1 MTSARVRIAV
11 ALGALSAVAV
21 VTSCSNSSSM
31 DQHAA
36 HSTMTTPTTTVA
48 AEAQPGANNANDV
61 TFARN
66 MLAHHEQAIQLAAM
80 VPSNTTNQQLIAL
93 AQKITGE
100 QEPEIQAFTI
110 WLVQWGQNPNADH
123 GMHGSMQGMVDQAT
137 IDKLQN
143 LNGADFDKLWLQS
156 MISHHQGAIEMA
168 QAEIAHG
175 QNPDAIAMAKSII
188 TTQQAEIDQMKQ
200 MLGG

>member
-1 MTSARVRIAV
+1 MTSIRVRIAA
-11 ALGALSAVAV
+11 ALGTLCAVTV
-21 VTSCSNSSSM
+21 VASCSNSSST

-36 HSTMTTPTTTVA
+36 HSTTTTPSAQT
-48 AEAQPGANNANDV
+48 AEAQPGVHNADDV
-61 TFARN
+61 AFARN
-66 MLAHHEQAIQLAAM
+66 MLAHHGQAIQLSAM
-80 VPSNTTNQQLIAL
+80 VPTNTANQQLIAL

-100 QEPEIQAFTI
+100 QEPEMQAFSV
-110 WLVQWGQNPNADH
+110 WLLQWGQNPNADH
-123 GMHGSMQGMVDQAT
+123 SMPGTMPGMVDQAT
-137 IDKLQN
+137 IDKLQT
-143 LNGADFDKLWLQS
+143 LNGPDFDKLWLQS

-175 QNPDAIAMAKSII
+175 RNPDAIGMAKSII